1 VRRTLRTSDGLDLAV
16 VEFGG
21 SGVPILLLHG
31 LMGRATT
38 WWSVAEWLTAHGRV
52 LGLDARGHGRSGI
65 GGPWTTER
73 MATDVTELLVD
84 VGPAVVVGHSMG
96 GLHGLVA
103 AARRPDLVRALVVE
117 DMGVDFRDRDAEA
130 VRAWFGAMPQPFP
143 SLAAVRQAFG
153 WPRPEFGGYMTE
165 CVEERADGYYL
176 LAAMEH
182 TIEIA
187 TEWAVRD
194 QWDAVAA
201 VRCPTLLM
209 EGEETVT
216 PAGQMALM
224 AARMPDATHVRISG
238 TGHLVH
244 AGASQAYRD
253 TLESFLSAH
262 I

>member
-1 VRRTLRTSDGLDLAV
+1 VRRRLRTSDGLDLVV

-21 SGVPILLLHG
+21 SGAPIVLLHG

-38 WWSVAEWLTAHGRV
+38 WRPVAELLTAQGRV
-52 LGLDARGHGRSGI
+52 LGLDARGHGRSGA

-73 MATDVTELLVD
+73 MAADVVELLAD

-103 AARRPDLVRALVVE
+103 AARRPELVRALVVE
-117 DMGVDFRDRDAEA
+117 DMGVDFRGRDADA

-153 WPRPEFGGYMTE
+153 WPRPEFGEYMAE
-165 CVEERADGYYL
+165 CVEERADGYHL

-187 TEWAVRD
+187 AEWAVCD
-194 QWDAVAA
+194 HWDAVAA
-201 VRCPTLLM
+201 VRCPTLLV

-216 PAGQMALM
+216 PAGQMAQM
-224 AARMPDATHVRISG
+224 AARMPDATHVRIPG

-244 AGASQAYRD
+244 AGAPQAYRE
-253 TLESFLSAH
+253 TLEAFLSPH